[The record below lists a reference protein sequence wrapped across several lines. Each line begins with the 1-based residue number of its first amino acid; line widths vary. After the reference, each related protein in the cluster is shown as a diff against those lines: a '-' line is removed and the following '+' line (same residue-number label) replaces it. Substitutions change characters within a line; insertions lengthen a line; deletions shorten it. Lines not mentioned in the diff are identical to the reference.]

1 MDLAVADGSGD
12 ACTRGCARGSAPVAS
27 RSWIVVCISALVTL
41 ALSGCG
47 SGPSQEQLAAVDY
60 TPRDA
65 HDWRVSTPAEQGLD
79 PMAVARLY
87 FEAGQLESIYSL
99 LVVKDGYLVGEDYFH
114 ASRAEEQ
121 VKVQSVTKSF
131 TSALVG
137 IALDEG
143 CLTSVDEPMLAFF
156 PELRAKITDPRKEQI
171 TIRHLLQMRAGY
183 PWEESSPEL
192 FDLLYSGFRPSDLVD
207 VPLVRDPGTGFD
219 YSNLSAHLLAIVVS
233 RACDTDLKAFAD
245 EHLFAPLGTV
255 SGRWTQDWEGYR
267 YGSGELHLRAR
278 DMAMFGQLYLGGGT
292 HEGQQIVPE
301 HWVRNSWQVY
311 SPDAWHIKVGDNF
324 DHTSYGY
331 LWWSV
336 TAGSHTYRLAWG
348 HGGQQI
354 AVVDDLGMVVVVTAD
369 PLMGEH
375 GDGPWR
381 LERANLNLVA
391 DFVASLPDE

>member
-1 MDLAVADGSGD
+1 
-12 ACTRGCARGSAPVAS
+12 VAS
-27 RSWIVVCISALVTL
+27 RSWIVVCVSVLMTL
-41 ALSGCG
+41 ALSGCD
-47 SGPSQEQLAAVDY
+47 SVPSQEQLAAVDY
-60 TPRDA
+60 APVEGRG
-65 HDWRVSTPAEQGLD
+65 WRVSTPAEQGLD
-79 PMAVARLY
+79 PTAVARLY
-87 FEAGQLESIYSL
+87 FEAGQLESIHSL

-114 ASRAEEQ
+114 GTRADDQ
-121 VKVQSVTKSF
+121 GTVQSVTKSY

-137 IALDEG
+137 IALEQG
-143 CLTSVDEPMLAFF
+143 CLTSVDEPMLAYF
-156 PELRAKITDPRKEQI
+156 PELRSTITDPRKEQI

-183 PWEESSPEL
+183 QWEESSPEL
-192 FDLLYSGFRPSDLVD
+192 FDLLYSGLRPANLVD

-219 YSNLSAHLLAIVVS
+219 YSNLSAHLLAVIVS

-245 EHLFAPLGTV
+245 EHLFTPLGAA
-255 SGRWTQDWEGYR
+255 SGPWTQDWDGYR
-267 YGSGELHLRAR
+267 YGSGELHLRPR
-278 DMAMFGQLYLGGGT
+278 DMATFGQLYLAGGSYD
-292 HEGQQIVPE
+292 GQRIVPAD
-301 HWVRNSWQVY
+301 WIRDSWRVY

-336 TAGSHTYRLAWG
+336 TAGAHTYHLAWG

-391 DFVASLPDE
+391 DFVASLPDA